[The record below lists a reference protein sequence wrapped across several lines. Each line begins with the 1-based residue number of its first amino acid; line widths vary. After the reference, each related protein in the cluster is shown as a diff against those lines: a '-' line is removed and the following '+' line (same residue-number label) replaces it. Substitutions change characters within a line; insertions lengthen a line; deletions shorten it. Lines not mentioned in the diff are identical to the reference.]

1 MCICICN
8 IKFPFKIV
16 YFKNTHTDFSDTITK
31 KLCLENLAIL
41 RMQFT
46 APLVPVSSS
55 ACALTVN
62 TSQGRFLC
70 TPYLQ
75 VPQVFA

>member
-31 KLCLENLAIL
+31 KFCLENLAIL

-62 TSQGRFLC
+62 TSQERFLC

-75 VPQVFA
+75 VPQGFT